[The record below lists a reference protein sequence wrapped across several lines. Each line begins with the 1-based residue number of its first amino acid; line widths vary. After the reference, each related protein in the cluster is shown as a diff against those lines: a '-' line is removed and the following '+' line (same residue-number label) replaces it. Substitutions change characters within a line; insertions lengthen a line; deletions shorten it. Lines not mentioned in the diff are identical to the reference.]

1 MSSRGLQEMSS
12 RRLQDMSSRR
22 LQDMSSRRL
31 EDVFSGTIFRHPRRL
46 QDISQDAL
54 KTYLEDVFKTCI
66 EDVLK
71 TCLED
76 VCKTSWRQAKCFLK
90 LSASNKS
97 KCGSNKSGISQMYT

>member
-22 LQDMSSRRL
+22 L
-31 EDVFSGTIFRHPRRL
+31 EDAFRGTIFRHPRRL
-46 QDISQDAL
+46 QDISQDTL

-71 TCLED
+71 ICLEDVLKTCLED
-76 VCKTSWRQAKCFLK
+76 VCKTSWRQTKCFLK